1 MSDTV
6 YPPHSVGEPDEEGHR
21 SEDLGS
27 LLPSWVQPQHDR
39 RPDQPD
45 LATVAVGEAPI
56 EAAPAQP
63 PTQEVAPGL
72 HAAEGQVTNFHGQV
86 GVVAG
91 YIERLI
97 VETRKQDVLEG
108 EEVGRTALLGQPFVR
123 GSWKEAW
130 QDALDPTGSS
140 RLRDPILIVVAP
152 REVGS
157 TTFAL
162 RLLAE
167 HTAHSTTVVKLQAD
181 WKSPSRTR
189 LPLELQ
195 HAFQLDLKDPETDR
209 VSAEFLASLA
219 KHAQNLAAC
228 ESHLVLTVAQE
239 LWDAGLVSPP
249 RVRVLRL
256 AEAPDAGRVV
266 TAHLRAGGFTEPAT
280 EISDSE
286 QALAQLRGLNAV
298 AAVRAVGRIV
308 AVWKEHCLDQQA
320 PALLRN
326 GAAQG
331 AAKTFEERVL
341 GALSD
346 WREALDELFGD
357 HTPSHGRT
365 GQSLAVEDRYL
376 LLALAVRQSAPVSLV
391 AADARELQLAVE
403 SASSD
408 LTTGGAARAAFAA
421 RGLRRRIQ
429 DVGAAVDGRDRVVF
443 DRPAYGRAVLEYVW
457 DNYEVLRA
465 PLLSWLAKL
474 AARLDPQHPV
484 VETLASLAL
493 RHGTREHLNKLAELT
508 EPGLLGA
515 ILRTAVHD
523 EHVGSLVWA
532 TLYQWADT
540 GSNAPTVVS
549 TCRLV
554 LADPE
559 VSPAAAKMAV
569 VRLRRVAQK
578 ASVQSLRQ
586 SVLAAFDELA
596 RRTSGRAR
604 LVTEVQ
610 SWQQAK
616 GSPQSGTLA
625 FLALMSVER
634 TGLPWLLSTEASDID
649 VQRALM
655 ELLGSAETAIE
666 TIPRITEWIRSCAD
680 DSGSYTQL
688 RDQLLVPLR
697 GHRMF
702 QAGMDLMKA
711 LTGSVTAQ
719 GVDIAE
725 DFYHHLVGAPLHGVF
740 PFDRTA
746 R

>member
-1 MSDTV
+1 MSDAM
-6 YPPHSVGEPDEEGHR
+6 YPPHPIGEPDEEGH
-21 SEDLGS
+21 SSVDLDS
-27 LLPSWVQPQHDR
+27 LLASVQPQEDG
-39 RPDQPD
+39 RPERPEVTPAAIRVDPTAEV
-45 LATVAVGEAPI
+45 LA
-56 EAAPAQP
+56 EAAMK
-63 PTQEVAPGL
+63 EVDPNVP
-72 HAAEGQVTNFHGQV
+72 VTTGRVANIHGPV
-86 GVVAG
+86 GIVADNIG
-91 YIERLI
+91 RLI
-97 VETRKQDVLEG
+97 FETRKQDILEG
-108 EEVGRTALLGQPFVR
+108 EEVERAALLGQPFVR
-123 GSWKEAW
+123 GAWGEAW
-130 QDALDPTGSS
+130 KDALDPMNSDL
-140 RLRDPILIVVAP
+140 LRAPVLIVVAP
-152 REVGS
+152 RAIGS

-167 HTAHSTTVVKLQAD
+167 HTADSTVLVKLQAD
-181 WKSPSRTR
+181 GKSPGRMR
-189 LPLELQ
+189 LPLERH

-209 VSAEFLASLA
+209 VSAEFLTSLT
-219 KHAQNLAAC
+219 KHAQHLADCA
-228 ESHLVLTVAQE
+228 SHLVLTVAQE

-249 RVRVLRL
+249 GVQVLRL
-256 AEAPDAGRVV
+256 TEAPDAGRVV
-266 TAHLRAGGFTEPAT
+266 SAHLRAGGYPEPAG
-280 EISDSE
+280 EIDRSE

-308 AVWKEHCLDQQA
+308 AVWREHLLDQQTPAMLGSGTIRDA
-320 PALLRN
+320 P
-326 GAAQG
+326 
-331 AAKTFEERVL
+331 KTFEERVL

-346 WREALDELFGD
+346 WRESLDGLFGD
-357 HTPSHGRT
+357 HITSHGRT
-365 GQSLAVEDRYL
+365 GSSLAVEDRYL
-376 LLALAVRQSAPVSLV
+376 LLALAVRQSAPVSVV

-408 LTTGGAARAAFAA
+408 QTTGGAARAAFAA

-429 DVGAAVDGRDRVVF
+429 DVGATVDGRDRVVF

-457 DNYEVLRA
+457 DNYEVLRV

-474 AARLDPQHPV
+474 AAKLDPQHPV

-493 RHGTREHLNKLAELT
+493 RHGTREHLNKLAELAD
-508 EPGLLGA
+508 PGLLGA

-578 ASVQSLRQ
+578 AADQALRQ
-586 SVLAAFDELA
+586 SVLMAFDELA
-596 RRTSGRAR
+596 RREVGRAR
-604 LVTEVQ
+604 LVAEVET
-610 SWQQAK
+610 WQQSK
-616 GSPQSGTLA
+616 GSSRSGTLA
-625 FLALMSVER
+625 FLALMSVES
-634 TGLPWLLSTEASDID
+634 TGLPWLLAVDAPGID
-649 VQRALM
+649 VQQALM
-655 ELLGSAETAIE
+655 ELLGSPESAVE
-666 TIPRITEWIRSCAD
+666 TIPRITDWIRSCAE
-680 DSGSYTQL
+680 DSDSYMQL

-711 LTGSVTAQ
+711 LTGSITAQ

-725 DFYHHLVGAPLHGVF
+725 DFYHHLVGAGLQGVF
-740 PFDRTA
+740 PSGRIVQ
-746 R
+746 